1 MAIVL
6 SLPMIGPVMLDALQT
21 EDAYLAGSMLM
32 VMSLLGVVGT
42 LVSDL
47 LLLWLDPRIRL
58 TGGPQ

>member
-1 MAIVL
+1 VL
-6 SLPMIGPVMLDALQT
+6 SLPMVGPVLVDALQT
-21 EDAYLAGSMLM
+21 EDVYLAGSMLM

-58 TGGPQ
+58 GGARR